1 MRSGRR
7 GAGGAPCS
15 RTDPRPDRMGHALR
29 QDARR
34 AVRAEPRGGP
44 LGAPHP
50 ALRGPDGRRDRT
62 CAGGFGAASS
72 QHHPAGTALRRR
84 PADAASPGRVRHAP
98 HAGRHLLRRLC
109 ARSDDE
115 CDRNRAGEVH
125 RSGCRRLRQR
135 LFDHDQSRGGYR
147 RRHRHVPPGEGHHGE
162 HGVHPVPPHVALQS
176 GRTPVVPHHGG
187 DARLRCHP
195 APAKRRA
202 TWWRV
207 RSTARCSC
215 TARSSSIWT

>member
-1 MRSGRR
+1 MQTDFLVIGSGAAGLSFALKAAEHGTCHRRHQRRIGRVQHQLCAGRYLFGDVCPRHVRKTHPRYAGVRRREMRSGRR

-15 RTDPRPDRMGHALR
+15 RADPRPDRMGHALR

-72 QHHPAGTALRRR
+72 QHHPARTALRRR

-109 ARSDDE
+109 AR
-115 CDRNRAGEVH
+115 
-125 RSGCRRLRQR
+125 
-135 LFDHDQSRGGYR
+135 
-147 RRHRHVPPGEGHHGE
+147 
-162 HGVHPVPPHVALQS
+162 
-176 GRTPVVPHHGG
+176 
-187 DARLRCHP
+187 
-195 APAKRRA
+195 
-202 TWWRV
+202 
-207 RSTARCSC
+207 
-215 TARSSSIWT
+215 I